1 MDKELKQAIVNFMF
15 DNIDNFQLQNYT
27 TDKFKAYI
35 YDDKGEYLIG
45 GGKVASFIALALTL
59 VRR

>member
-1 MDKELKQAIVNFMF
+1 MNKELKQAIVSFMF
-15 DNIDNFQLQNYT
+15 DNSDNFQLQNYT

-45 GGKVASFIALALTL
+45 GEKVAGFINLALTL
-59 VRR
+59 VQR